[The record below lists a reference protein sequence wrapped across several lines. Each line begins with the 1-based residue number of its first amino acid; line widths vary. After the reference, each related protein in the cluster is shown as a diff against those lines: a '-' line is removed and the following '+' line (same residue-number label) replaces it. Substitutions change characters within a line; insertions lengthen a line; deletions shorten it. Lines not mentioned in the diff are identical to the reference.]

1 VGHNHRGG
9 VDSMS
14 HSNGGGVDSVGHSD
28 GGGVDG
34 VGNNGVGNSL
44 RVLGFS
50 GVGHLGD
57 VTVNVV
63 GVVGDSLDTAVRKV
77 DRVRSLNNT
86 GAVVGLGLA
95 ESSLGVVIGNSVVVG
110 VGGDLSK
117 VTSGVA
123 SRGSMDGVGHS
134 NGSGVDGMS
143 HRGVDGVGNHRG
155 VDGMSQG
162 GSMDGVGQRGS
173 MDGVGQRGSMNG
185 VGQRGSMNGV
195 GQRGVGY
202 SVGNSVV
209 GKRGSVDGMGN
220 RVSHSVGN
228 GNHSS
233 MSHRHGPVGSDGG
246 LDLGETLGVVSLGD
260 GGVGGSEGLGLHEG
274 PLLSVGRG
282 DGLVGRLSTDS
293 VGHTVVGKTMS
304 SYEELRS
311 S

>member
-1 VGHNHRGG
+1 VGDHRGGVGHSNRVGNHRGG
-9 VDSMS
+9 M
-14 HSNGGGVDSVGHSD
+14 DSVGNDRGSVHS
-28 GGGVDG
+28 
-34 VGNNGVGNSL
+34 VGNRDSI
-44 RVLGFS
+44 RVLGLTS
-50 GVGHLGD
+50 IRHLGD
-57 VTVNVV
+57 IAINVV
-63 GVVGDSLDTAVRKV
+63 GVVGDSLDTAVGKV

-246 LDLGETLGVVSLGD
+246 LDLGETLGVVGLGD